1 MDLPFAVYREKVLGC
16 WLGKAVGGTLGGP
29 YEGQDGPLKLTFYK
43 PVPTEMLPNDDLDLQ
58 VVWLETIRRRGLPV
72 DRRALADAWL
82 QHLQCWPDEYGVAC
96 RNLTHGIY
104 PPASGAFDNS
114 FTAGMG
120 SAIRSE
126 IWACLAPGDPEL
138 AASLAR
144 EDACVDHA
152 DEGIDAEVFLTT
164 LESAAFVETNVQKL
178 LDLALAAIPDD
189 SRVARAVADT
199 RDWWAASLDWQQVR
213 QEVLFKYGSANFT
226 DVAQNLAFIV
236 LGWLAGAPDFG
247 AAICTA
253 VNCGKD
259 TDCTGATLGALLGIL
274 DPAGIPAKWLKPIG
288 RDLVLSPCI
297 TGLTSASTLD
307 GFTDRVTALALDV
320 LDYYG
325 SNVCLVDAY
334 DPAAGEPALAPPRL
348 ATADAIA
355 LETNVAPNEA
365 LLTAEPLVVNLI
377 YPRNIALTPGE
388 MQDCQLAI
396 CNPTDDTAHVELYL
410 RGPEAWALEYPVQPF
425 NLAPGESTVVM
436 LSVTPPPARAVR
448 TCWNPLRL
456 RFTVNGL
463 PWSFVAGLPLT
474 IPWRRWTL
482 DEWPELRCPD
492 LPANAGICEVPGHTQ
507 PLPEGVSAFATDVK
521 IPARKTVRFIALAPR
536 RTRVWLDYEPAFSH
550 EGPPAVPAFHRC
562 GATGKDIY
570 LQAGWHRVT
579 IAVDAGDQGDL
590 FVGLGDGETWD
601 WLRHVE
607 WRLPREEEA

>member
-1 MDLPFAVYREKVLGC
+1 MNLSFCTYREKVLGC

-29 YEGQDGPLKLTFYK
+29 YEGQDGPLNLRFYK
-43 PVPTEMLPNDDLDLQ
+43 PVPKEMLPNDDLDLQ
-58 VVWLETIRRRGLPV
+58 VVWLETIRRCGLPV
-72 DRRALADAWL
+72 DRRTLADAWL
-82 QHLQCWPDEYGVAC
+82 RHLQCWPDEYGVAC

-152 DEGIDAEVFLTT
+152 GEGIHAEVFLAT
-164 LESAAFVETNVQKL
+164 LESAAFVETDIQKL
-178 LDLALAAIPDD
+178 LDLALAAIPGE
-189 SRVARAVADT
+189 SRVARAISDT

-213 QEVLFKYGSANFT
+213 KEVLFKYGSPNFT
-226 DVAQNLAFIV
+226 DVAQNLAFTV

-274 DPAGIPAKWLKPIG
+274 DPKGIPAKWLKPIG

-297 TGLTSASTLD
+297 TSLTSAATLD
-307 GFTDRVTALALDV
+307 EFTDRVAALALDV

-325 SNVCLVDAY
+325 SSVCLVDAH
-334 DPAAGEPALAPPRL
+334 DPSAEEPPMASPRL
-348 ATADAIA
+348 PTADAVA
-355 LETNVAPNEA
+355 LDNVVAPNEA
-365 LLTAEPLVVNLI
+365 LIATEPLVVNLV
-377 YPRNIALTPGE
+377 YPRDIAFVPGE
-388 MQDCQLAI
+388 MQDCQIAVS
-396 CNPTDDTAHVELYL
+396 NPGDDTAHVELSL
-410 RGPEAWALEYPVQPF
+410 RGGDGWDVESPGQPF
-425 NLAPGESTVVM
+425 DLAPGESTVFM
-436 LSVTPPPARAVR
+436 LSITPPPARAVR

-463 PWSFVAGLPLT
+463 PWTLTAGLPLT
-474 IPWRRWTL
+474 IPWRRWEL
-482 DEWPELRCPD
+482 DEWPEARCPD

-507 PLPEGVSAFATDVK
+507 PLPEGVTAFATDVK
-521 IPARKTVRFIALAPR
+521 IPARKTVRILALAPR
-536 RTRVWLDYEPAFSH
+536 PTKVWLDYELAFSH
-550 EGPPAVPAFHRC
+550 DAPPAVPAFHRC
-562 GATGKDIY
+562 GTTGKDVY
-570 LQAGWHRVT
+570 LHAGWHRVI
-579 IAVDAGDQGDL
+579 IAVEHGDPGEL
-590 FVGLGDGETWD
+590 FFGLGDGETWD
-601 WLRHVE
+601 WIRHVE
-607 WRLPREEEA
+607 WRLPCEEEE